1 MLRLKG
7 QTESGEWEEFDIDD
21 LNAVHARY
29 ENDDSK
35 FGLWVNKR
43 KPNSL
48 NGWMAI
54 FVVSATIQPAESLE
68 FAALREQVKV
78 LREALDGLL
87 FLFAAKGESSLDT
100 FERIGDAFYRDTLML
115 RPGKSEPFECDYEG
129 RDEERRAAFDAW
141 IEKRKESA
149 AIVLN
154 QTKPKDGE

>member
-1 MLRLKG
+1 MKIYKI
-7 QTESGEWEEFDIDD
+7 TEAGDC
-21 LNAVHARY
+21 
-29 ENDDSK
+29 
-35 FGLWVNKR
+35 
-43 KPNSL
+43 
-48 NGWMAI
+48 NGSR
-54 FVVSATIQPAESLE
+54 VDHGAEL
-68 FAALREQVKV
+68 AALREQVKV

-129 RDEERRAAFDAW
+129 RNEERRAAFDAW

>member
-1 MLRLKG
+1 MSDLKPCPFCG
-7 QTESGEWEEFDIDD
+7 KDVFLLDVATRSSANAKWDVYCRTHGCFLNSGTNNMFSNRED
-21 LNAVHARY
+21 
-29 ENDDSK
+29 
-35 FGLWVNKR
+35 
-43 KPNSL
+43 
-48 NGWMAI
+48 AI
-54 FVVSATIQPAESLE
+54 LAWNTRAESLE
-68 FAALREQVKV
+68 LTALRERVKV

-129 RDEERRAAFDAW
+129 RNEERRAAFDAW

-154 QTKPKDGE
+154 QTKPKEDE